1 MSTNARININA
12 HNSHA
17 CSICYPRQR
26 VTQQLRDLEEK
37 YALEDAGLPEQCFR
51 RVGKQA
57 VYEHDEA
64 YNASGIRPADSDD
77 WKR

>member
-1 MSTNARININA
+1 
-12 HNSHA
+12 
-17 CSICYPRQR
+17 